1 MCAFYAYEQ
10 QCPDELEFGE
20 CQFQHDPNIRLAHKT
35 GMNMELSDIER
46 AEGARKLIYVDNLNE
61 QEIEVRCKLLKFW
74 PKPPT
79 EHMIKNAKKQ
89 IEQLR
94 TKQKFQK
101 EAEERALEKEAR

>member
-46 AEGARKLIYVDNLNE
+46 AEGARKLIFVDNLNE
-61 QEIEVRCKLLKFW
+61 
-74 PKPPT
+74 
-79 EHMIKNAKKQ
+79 
-89 IEQLR
+89 
-94 TKQKFQK
+94 
-101 EAEERALEKEAR
+101 